1 CPAAD
6 GAQLA
11 SPWRQFCDFLEIR
24 CEGDVHGRPPRGPA
38 SSPLR
43 TAFTNRL
50 DFGEC
55 CTGLNVDAAEKYF
68 QIQTDSKGYT
78 IFIVIVIAMK
88 MSVIIEHIFVI

>member
-1 CPAAD
+1 SAVTWVANT
-6 GAQLA
+6 
-11 SPWRQFCDFLEIR
+11 EI
-24 CEGDVHGRPPRGPA
+24 GPSVHGRPPRGPA

-88 MSVIIEHIFVI
+88 KSVIIEHIFVI